1 MSTFDYVLAIKDSAG
16 TVTLTSA
23 PFSVRTYQPVTAPV
37 DQPTVAETFDVR
49 LRDGS
54 VTANLE
60 ELRTLQRLLR
70 QAGEAQ
76 DNRTLNKVYLTWKES
91 AAATEYRSELVQARA
106 EWQAEALQYAQWM
119 GDTQFANVYIER
131 RNWWEGPET
140 QLALTNPN
148 GTATTSALT
157 VGNDSTD
164 NYVDISGAA
173 VAGDLPGATRLEA
186 TNTSGDSAGTG
197 LYHLWIGHNYT
208 NPSTYTPLIEGEA
221 STHAG
226 GTATA
231 DADASGGNYENIVF
245 SSTGSESKIASWAL
259 SSNLLTA
266 AAGRFYKVLV
276 RFFQDPRLSVR
287 YRFKLVW
294 NNATV
299 WNGPLVSMDLLYA
312 TSIRD
317 MGTMRLPPWLPGLTG
332 LSELTLDLYA
342 IGAGTV
348 KIDYLFLTPV
358 DGWRKLECIGYNLP
372 ANSRAIDDGIDDRLY
387 ADTGSGSDKIGLFVG
402 YGQPIH
408 LEPGKNQRLY
418 FLQAD
423 NAGFAGADSS
433 IARTLGVKL
442 YYRPRRLSL

>member
-23 PFSVRTYQPVTAPV
+23 PFSVRTYQSVTAPP

-91 AAATEYRSELVQARA
+91 VAGTEYRSELVQARA

-131 RNWWEGPET
+131 RNWWEGPEA
-140 QLALTNPN
+140 QLALSNPN

-164 NYVDISGAA
+164 NYVDVSGAA

-197 LYHLWIGHNYT
+197 LYHLWVGQNYT
-208 NPSTYTPLIEGEA
+208 NPSTYTPLIEGE
-221 STHAG
+221 S
-226 GTATA
+226 GTSLGSSNIA
-231 DADASGGNYENIVF
+231 DADASGGEYKSMVVNSVA
-245 SSTGSESKIASWAL
+245 SEAKMWSCTL
-259 SSNLLTA
+259 SSALLTA

-276 RFFQDPRLSVR
+276 RFFQDPRLSIR
-287 YRFKLVW
+287 YRLKLTW
-294 NNATV
+294 NNAVV
-299 WNGPLVSMDLLYA
+299 WQGPLVSIDLLYA

-317 MGTMRLPPWLPGLTG
+317 LGTMRLPPWLPGLTS
-332 LSELTLDLYA
+332 LSELTLEIHV
-342 IGAGTV
+342 IGANTV
-348 KIDYLFLTPV
+348 KLDYLYLMPV

-372 ANSRAIDDGIDDRLY
+372 ANSRAMDDGIDDRLY
-387 ADTGSGSDKIGLFVG
+387 ADTGAGSDKIGLFVG

-433 IARTLGVKL
+433 ISRTLGVKL